1 MPSFND
7 ALRGYAHAVL
17 KRDHFRCQYCGL
29 DGSTSFSAWLSL
41 SWDHLLPKG
50 HHERDNPDFIVAA
63 CMFCNT
69 ADNHYFQHAERRGLR
84 FDGLSREQLVEQRKP
99 YVEATRAGYH
109 KFWEEH
115 VRQDRVEEL
124 AG

>member
-1 MPSFND
+1 MRKFDD
-7 ALRGYAHAVL
+7 ALRGYAHEVL
-17 KRDHFRCQYCGL
+17 KRDGFRCRYCGL
-29 DGSTSFSAWLSL
+29 DGSASFSAWLSL

-50 HHERDNPDFIVAA
+50 HPKRDNPEFIVAA

-69 ADNHYFQHAERRGLR
+69 ADNQYFQHAQSRQLR

-99 YVEATRAGYH
+99 YVEATRAEYR

-115 VRQDRVEEL
+115 VRQDRAQEPTE
-124 AG
+124 